1 MLDVSYRQWGID
13 PRYPLACQ
21 MWDTSGMENR
31 VDIASIRENLRRIM
45 QRKGVKP
52 TTLSLQVGPSKTLVS
67 DLLTKTDDVKI
78 GTLNRLA
85 GALDVD
91 VEQLLAQPWVPIAG
105 YIGAG
110 GQVSFDEFAE
120 QIRDESM
127 MVPRAPG
134 ISGPLI
140 ALLVRGDSML
150 PKYRDG
156 DIIYIQR
163 QHDGVLASYIGEDC
177 AVRLTNGE
185 TYVKQLAFGSEPGRF
200 SLLSLNAA
208 DMVDVEVE
216 WATPVVFIMPRRAR
230 ERIAQ

>member
-1 MLDVSYRQWGID
+1 MLDVSYRQWGIG
-13 PRYPLACQ
+13 PRWSIMTA
-21 MWDTSGMENR
+21 MWDRSDMENR
-31 VDIASIRENLRRIM
+31 VDIDSIRENLRRIM
-45 QRKGVKP
+45 LQKDVKP
-52 TTLSLQVGPSKTLVS
+52 TTLSLRVGPSKTLVA
-67 DLLTKTDDVKI
+67 DLLTKTDDVKL

-85 GALDVD
+85 TALDVD
-91 VEQLLAQPWVPIAG
+91 VGELLAQPWVPIAG

-110 GQVSFDEFAE
+110 GQVCFEEFAE
-120 QIRDESM
+120 QSGDETM

-163 QHDGVLASYIGEDC
+163 QHDGVLAEYIGDDC
-177 AVRLTNGE
+177 AVKLASGE
-185 TYVKQLAFGSEPGRF
+185 TYVKQLAFGSEPGRY
-200 SLLSLNAA
+200 SLVSLNAEQ
-208 DMVDVEVE
+208 MTDVEIE

-230 ERIAQ
+230 ERITQ